1 MNLPFDIS
9 TIKNL
14 KLPGFLSNPM
24 IFIGTGLVL
33 ILMMTFLLFSG
44 SSDQMSGDKA
54 FEQGRRA
61 ISQLGD
67 SVQAFM
73 RVLKDEQVTSL
84 AEMALADP
92 EATDDL
98 SQYLAGRLS
107 EFDSLRLFEST
118 AWLKRKQDLGENAWI
133 AIDMIMNARD
143 QGAAP
148 VQIIGSGEDALVA
161 GLVAIGEVDDPVGY
175 LMVMAKPELIL
186 SGFNM
191 TLPQGGYI
199 ALQQNHGRFTHSV
212 ISAFGDPALAT
223 QTSYI
228 PVPGSLLRVVIPQA
242 DSTASF
248 SGPKRL
254 AMFILGAMLLAFGVI
269 MRQHAM
275 HPVVELKEDP
285 ASLQLSEES
294 GEGSME
300 TQPEG
305 LSELASQPDDE
316 AEVKVVVEDPEP
328 ALPPVSLPDLP
339 FNVSERRNTK
349 RGQAMPVELKKEI
362 FRAYDIRGIV
372 GETLDEGVARQVGQ
386 AIGSLAMEEDAGPV
400 MVGRDGRHS
409 GPDLVA
415 GMIEGISSTGCDV
428 VDVGAVPTG
437 VLYYAAYEH
446 GKGSGVMVTG
456 SHNPPD
462 YNGFKV
468 LMGGKTL
475 AGDRITALY
484 DSIESGNLR
493 VGKGNVTQQEI
504 LEAYRDRI
512 AGDIQ
517 LERPLKI
524 VADCGNGIG
533 GICAADVLRSI
544 GAEVLPMFDEVDG
557 DFPNHHP
564 DPSDPKNLKDLIETV
579 KLMDADLGVAFDGDA
594 DRLGVV
600 TPSGEIIFSDRLMIL
615 FIREILGRNP
625 GAKIIYDVKCTG
637 KLHGIIEEAGGDPEM
652 YKTGHSLIKNR
663 MKEVNA
669 PFAAEMSGHFF
680 FTDRW
685 YGFDCGIYSAAR
697 LLEILAKDERTP
709 EQVLSSLPNDIS
721 TPELKVEMK
730 EGENHEFIES
740 FVEKA
745 RFADARVNKI
755 DGLRADWSYGWGLV
769 RASNTTPILVV
780 RFEADSEESL
790 NIIKEA
796 FRLQMTS
803 VRSDLKLPF

>member
-1 MNLPFDIS
+1 MNFSPDLS
-9 TIKNL
+9 VLKKV

-24 IFIGTGLVL
+24 IYIITGLAL

-44 SSDQMSGDKA
+44 SSDERSGDKA
-54 FEQGRRA
+54 LEQGRRA

-67 SVQAFM
+67 SVQAFI
-73 RVLKDEQVTSL
+73 RVLQDEQVSSL
-84 AEMALADP
+84 AGMALADP
-92 EATDDL
+92 DATDDL
-98 SQYLAGRLS
+98 SQYLAGRLR
-107 EFDSLRLFEST
+107 EFESLRLFEST
-118 AWLKRKQDLGENAWI
+118 AWLKRKDDLGENAWI
-133 AIDMIMNARD
+133 VVDMIMKARD
-143 QGAAP
+143 QGTAP
-148 VQIIGSGEDALVA
+148 VQIIGSGEDSFAA
-161 GLVAIGEVDDPVGY
+161 GLVAIGEADDPAGY
-175 LMVMAKPELIL
+175 LMVMVQPELIL

-199 ALQQNHGRFTHSV
+199 ALQQDNGRFTPST
-212 ISAFGDPALAT
+212 ISSFGDVALAANSST
-223 QTSYI
+223 I
-228 PVPGSLLRVVIPQA
+228 PVPGTLLRVLIPQVEA
-242 DSTASF
+242 TESF
-248 SGPKRL
+248 SGPNRL
-254 AMFILGAMLLAFGVI
+254 ALFILGAILLAFGVI
-269 MRQHAM
+269 MRQHAL
-275 HPVVELKEDP
+275 HPVVDLKEDP
-285 ASLQLSEES
+285 ASLELSEDPEPEAAEAPEES
-294 GEGSME
+294 PVAGD
-300 TQPEG
+300 
-305 LSELASQPDDE
+305 ELLDE
-316 AEVKVVVEDPEP
+316 MPAEVVVEDPEP
-328 ALPPVSLPDLP
+328 VLPPVSLPDLP
-339 FNVSERRNTK
+339 FNMGERRSAK
-349 RGQAMPVELKKEI
+349 RGHAMPVELKSEI

-372 GETLDEGVARQVGQ
+372 GKTLDQGVARQVGQ

-415 GMIEGISSTGCDV
+415 GMIEGIASTGCDV

-446 GKGSGVMVTG
+446 GNGSGVMVTG

-462 YNGFKV
+462 YNGFKAM
-468 LMGGKTL
+468 MGGKTL

-484 DSIESGNLR
+484 DTIQSGNLR
-493 VGKGNVTQQEI
+493 VGKGNVTRQDM
-504 LEAYRDRI
+504 LDAYRDRI
-512 AGDIQ
+512 AEDIQ
-517 LERPLKI
+517 LERPLKV

-533 GICAADVLRSI
+533 GINAADVLRSI

-564 DPSDPKNLKDLIETV
+564 DPSDPKNLEDLIATV

-600 TPSGEIIFSDRLMIL
+600 TPQGEIIFSDRLMIL

-625 GAKIIYDVKCTG
+625 GARIIYDVKCTG
-637 KLHGIIEEAGGDPEM
+637 KLHGIIEDAGGDPEM

-663 MKEVNA
+663 MKEVDA

-697 LLEILAKDERTP
+697 LLEILAKDQRAP
-709 EQVLSSLPNDIS
+709 EEVLSSLPNDIS
-721 TPELKVEMK
+721 TPELKVEMN
-730 EGENHEFIES
+730 EGENHAFIET

-745 RFADARVNKI
+745 RFADARVNTI

-790 NIIKEA
+790 CIIKEA
-796 FRLQMTS
+796 FRMQMTS
-803 VRSDLKLPF
+803 IRDDLKLPF